1 MSLKESTF
9 KIPKVDCPSEEGLI
23 RLALEKSDEVK
34 RLAFDLNERTV
45 TVVHCDSIANLLSLL
60 EPLGFGAIE
69 LRTTEVISEQLDKD
83 EALSA
88 NDKQERKAL
97 FLLLLI
103 NGAMFFVE
111 LGFGL
116 FAQSTGLI
124 ADSLDM
130 LADALVYSIS
140 LFAVGKVASSKRLA
154 ANTSGWLQMLLA
166 IGALSEV
173 IRRFFTGSEPLSS
186 LMIGVSLLALIA
198 NISCLW
204 IISRHRH
211 GGVHMKASWIFS
223 SNDVIANVG
232 VILAG
237 FLVFWTKA
245 NWPDL
250 VIGLIISAIVLGG
263 AFRIL
268 RLSANRPL
276 IKSLK

>member
-1 MSLKESTF
+1 M
-9 KIPKVDCPSEEGLI
+9 
-23 RLALEKSDEVK
+23 ALEKSDEVK

-45 TVVHCDSIANLLSLL
+45 KVVHGDSVANLLSLL
-60 EPLGFGAIE
+60 KPLGFGAVEIG
-69 LRTTEVISEQLDKD
+69 TTDVLSESRDDD
-83 EALSA
+83 EDFSS

-97 FLLLLI
+97 FVLLLI

-140 LFAVGKVASSKRLA
+140 LFAVAKVASSKRLA
-154 ANTSGWLQMLLA
+154 AKTSGWLQMLLA
-166 IGALSEV
+166 LGALSEV
-173 IRRFFTGSEPLSS
+173 IRRYFTGSEPLSN

-198 NISCLW
+198 NVSCLW

-223 SNDVIANVG
+223 SNDVIANIG

-250 VIGLIISAIVLGG
+250 AIGLIISTIVLSG
-263 AFRIL
+263 AYRIL

-276 IKSLK
+276 MRSEK

>member
-1 MSLKESTF
+1 M
-9 KIPKVDCPSEEGLI
+9 DCPSEERLI
-23 RLALEKSDEVK
+23 RMALEKSDEVK
-34 RLAFDLNERTV
+34 RLAFDLHERTV
-45 TVVHCDSIANLLSLL
+45 KVVHGDSVANLLFLL
-60 EPLGFGAIE
+60 EPLGFGAMEIG
-69 LRTTEVISEQLDKD
+69 TTEVTSKSHEDD
-83 EALSA
+83 EDLSA

-97 FLLLLI
+97 FILLVI
-103 NGAMFFVE
+103 NGTMFLVE
-111 LGFGL
+111 LGLGL

-140 LFAVGKVASSKRLA
+140 LFAVAKVASSKRLA
-154 ANTSGWLQMLLA
+154 AKTSGWLQMLLA
-166 IGALSEV
+166 FGALSEV
-173 IRRFFTGSEPLSS
+173 IRRYLIGSEPLSS

-198 NISCLW
+198 NVSCLW

-223 SNDVIANVG
+223 SNDVVANVG

-250 VIGLIISAIVLGG
+250 VIGLIISAIVLRG

-268 RLSANRPL
+268 RLSASRPL
-276 IKSLK
+276 MKSSK